1 MKKILLFFI
10 TAATVTTACN
20 EPQSDKRTTMSTTDS
35 TTSFSLADAKT
46 AIEADNAIFAADVKK
61 GDSAALAEHYHSN
74 AQFLMPNSEPVMR
87 ANMAATMGGMLR
99 MGIKDVKLTL
109 LDLTG
114 NEDLLLETGAYEM
127 YGDKN
132 TLLDKGKYL
141 VGWKKE
147 NGKWKIYRDMINT
160 SMPTMQKGK

>member
-1 MKKILLFFI
+1 M
-10 TAATVTTACN
+10 TAVVVSLTACN
-20 EPQSDKRTTMSTTDS
+20 EPKSDNSTNMSTKDS
-35 TTSFSLADAKT
+35 TSNFSLADAKT
-46 AIEADNAIFAADVKK
+46 EIEADNAIFASDVKK
-61 GDSAALAEHYHSN
+61 GDSAALAEHYHSD

-87 ANMAATMGGMLR
+87 SNMAATMGGMLR

-114 NEDLLLETGAYEM
+114 NDDLLLETGTYEM

-132 TLLDKGKYL
+132 SLLDKGKYL

-160 SMPTMQKGK
+160 SMPAMQEGK